1 MLDELLTE
9 LNSRMQKAID
19 GLARELATIRAGRAT
34 PALLDNIMVDYQ
46 GTSAPLYQLA
56 TISIPEANLIIIQPW
71 DRTSLR
77 EIERAILTAN
87 IGLNPAND
95 GNVIRVVIPPL
106 SEERR
111 KEVVKL
117 VSRKVEERRI
127 TIRNIRRDGIE
138 KLREMERNKEISED
152 ELKNNAKK
160 IDQLTEAC
168 VDRVSELGQNKE
180 REIQEI

>member
-1 MLDELLTE
+1 MLDELLAE
-9 LNSRMQKAID
+9 LNSRMQKATD

-46 GTSAPLYQLA
+46 GTSIPLYQLA

-77 EIERAILTAN
+77 DIERAILTAN

-95 GNVIRVVIPPL
+95 GSIIRVVIPPL

-117 VSRKVEERRI
+117 VARKVEERRI
-127 TIRNIRRDGIE
+127 AIRNIRRDGIE
-138 KLREMERNKEISED
+138 KLREMEKNKEISED
-152 ELKNNAKK
+152 ELKNNTKK

-168 VDRVSELGQNKE
+168 VDKVSELGQSKE
-180 REIQEI
+180 EEIREI

>member
-1 MLDELLTE
+1 MLDELLAE

-19 GLARELATIRAGRAT
+19 GLARELATLRAGRAT
-34 PALLDNIMVDYQ
+34 PALLDNIMVAYQ
-46 GTSAPLYQLA
+46 GASIPLYQLA

-77 EIERAILTAN
+77 DIERAILTAN

-95 GNVIRVVIPPL
+95 GSVIRVVIPPL

-111 KEVVKL
+111 KELVKF
-117 VSRKVEERRI
+117 VSRIVEERRI
-127 TIRNIRRDGIE
+127 AIRNIRRDGIE
-138 KLREMERNKEISED
+138 KVREMAKNKEISED

-160 IDQLTEAC
+160 IDQLTEAS
-168 VDRVSELGQNKE
+168 VVRVSEVGQSKE
-180 REIQEI
+180 REILEI

>member
-9 LNSRMQKAID
+9 LNSRMQKAVD
-19 GLARELATIRAGRAT
+19 GLAKELATIRAGRAT

-46 GTSAPLYQLA
+46 GTSVPIYQLA
-56 TISIPEANLIIIQPW
+56 TMSIPEANLIIIQPW

-77 EIERAILTAN
+77 GIERAILTAN
-87 IGLNPAND
+87 IGINPAND

-111 KEVVKL
+111 KELVKL
-117 VSRKVEERRI
+117 VSRKTEERRI
-127 TIRNIRRDGIE
+127 AIRNIRRDGIE
-138 KLREMERNKEISED
+138 KLRAMEKNKEISED
-152 ELKNNAKK
+152 ELKNNSKK

-168 VDRVSELGQNKE
+168 VDRVSELGQSKE

>member
-19 GLARELATIRAGRAT
+19 GLARELAAIRAGRAT
-34 PALLDNIMVDYQ
+34 PALLDNIVVDYH
-46 GTSAPLYQLA
+46 GSPVPLYQLA
-56 TISIPEANLIIIQPW
+56 TMSIPEANLIIIQPW

-77 EIERAILTAN
+77 DIERAILTAN
-87 IGLNPAND
+87 IGLNPMND

-111 KEVVKL
+111 NELVKL
-117 VSRKVEERRI
+117 VSKRVEERRI
-127 TIRNIRRDGIE
+127 AIRNIRRDGIE
-138 KLREMERNKEISED
+138 KLRSMEKNKEISED
-152 ELKNNAKK
+152 ELKNNTKK

-168 VDRVSELGQNKE
+168 VDRVSELGQSKE
-180 REIQEI
+180 RDIRKI

>member
-1 MLDELLTE
+1 MLDELFAE

-46 GTSAPLYQLA
+46 GTSVPLYQLS
-56 TISIPEANLIIIQPW
+56 TLSIPEANLIIIQPW

-77 EIERAILTAN
+77 DIERAILTAN

-95 GNVIRVVIPPL
+95 GNIIRVVIPPL

-111 KEVVKL
+111 KELVKF
-117 VSRKVEERRI
+117 VSKKVEERRI
-127 TIRNIRRDGIE
+127 AIRNIRRDGIE
-138 KLREMERNKEISED
+138 KLREMEKNKEISED
-152 ELKNNAKK
+152 ELKNNTKK
-160 IDQLTEAC
+160 IDQLTEVC
-168 VDRVSELGQNKE
+168 VGRVSELGQSKE
-180 REIQEI
+180 KEIREI

>member
-1 MLDELLTE
+1 MLDELLSE

-46 GTSAPLYQLA
+46 GTSIPLYQLA
-56 TISIPEANLIIIQPW
+56 TLSIPEANLIIIQPW

-77 EIERAILTAN
+77 DIERAILTAN
-87 IGLNPAND
+87 IGLNPMND
-95 GNVIRVVIPPL
+95 GTIIRVVFPPL

-111 KEVVKL
+111 KELVKF

-127 TIRNIRRDGIE
+127 AIRNIRRDGIE
-138 KLREMERNKEISED
+138 KLREMEKNKEISED
-152 ELKNNAKK
+152 ELKNNTKK
-160 IDQLTEAC
+160 IDQLTDVC
-168 VDRVSELGQNKE
+168 VDRVSELGQTKE
-180 REIQEI
+180 KEIQEV

>member
-1 MLDELLTE
+1 MLDEVFAE
-9 LNSRMQKAID
+9 LNSRMQKATD
-19 GLARELATIRAGRAT
+19 GLAKELATLRAGRAT
-34 PALLDNIMVDYQ
+34 PALLDHILVGYHD
-46 GTSAPLYQLA
+46 TTIPLRQLA

-77 EIERAILTAN
+77 DIERAILTAN

-111 KEVVKL
+111 KELVKF

-127 TIRNIRRDGIE
+127 AIRNIRRDGIE
-138 KLREMERNKEISED
+138 KLREMEASKEISED
-152 ELKNNAKK
+152 DLKNNTRK
-160 IDQLTEAC
+160 IDQLTETS
-168 VDRVSELGQNKE
+168 VGKVNELGQRKE
-180 REIQEI
+180 KEIQEI

>member
-46 GTSAPLYQLA
+46 GTSVPIYQLA
-56 TISIPEANLIIIQPW
+56 TMSIPEANLIIIQPW

-77 EIERAILTAN
+77 NIERAILTAN

-106 SEERR
+106 SEDRR
-111 KEVVKL
+111 KELVKL
-117 VSRKVEERRI
+117 VSRKTEERRI
-127 TIRNIRRDGIE
+127 GIRNIRRDGIE
-138 KLREMERNKEISED
+138 KLREMEKNKEISED

-160 IDQLTEAC
+160 IDQLTEVC
-168 VDRVSELGQNKE
+168 VDRVSELGQDKE
-180 REIQEI
+180 KEIQEI

>member
-1 MLDELLTE
+1 MLDEFLTE

-19 GLARELATIRAGRAT
+19 GLAGELATIRAGRAT
-34 PALLDNIMVDYQ
+34 PALLNNIMVDYQ

-71 DRTSLR
+71 DRKSLR
-77 EIERAILTAN
+77 DIERAILTAN

-111 KEVVKL
+111 KELVKL

-127 TIRNIRRDGIE
+127 SIRNIRRDGIE
-138 KLREMERNKEISED
+138 KLRELEKNKEISED

-168 VDRVSELGQNKE
+168 VDRVSELGRSKE
-180 REIQEI
+180 KEIQEI

>member
-19 GLARELATIRAGRAT
+19 GLARELAAIRAGRAT
-34 PALLDNIMVDYQ
+34 PALLDNIVVDYH
-46 GTSAPLYQLA
+46 GSPVPLYQLA
-56 TISIPEANLIIIQPW
+56 TMSVPEDNLIIIQPW

-77 EIERAILTAN
+77 DIERAILTAN
-87 IGLNPAND
+87 IGLNPMND

-111 KEVVKL
+111 NELVKL
-117 VSRKVEERRI
+117 VSKRVEERRI
-127 TIRNIRRDGIE
+127 AIRNIRRDGIE
-138 KLREMERNKEISED
+138 KLRSMEKNKEISED
-152 ELKNNAKK
+152 ELKNNTKK

-168 VDRVSELGQNKE
+168 VDRVSELGQSKE
-180 REIQEI
+180 KEIREI

>member
-19 GLARELATIRAGRAT
+19 GLAKELAAIRAGRAT

-46 GTSAPLYQLA
+46 GTSVPLYQLA
-56 TISIPEANLIIIQPW
+56 TMSIPEANLIIIQPW

-117 VSRKVEERRI
+117 VSRKTEERRI
-127 TIRNIRRDGIE
+127 AIRNIRRDGIE
-138 KLREMERNKEISED
+138 KLREMEKNKEISED

-168 VDRVSELGQNKE
+168 VDRVNELGRSKE

>member
-9 LNSRMQKAID
+9 LNSRMQKAAD

-34 PALLDNIMVDYQ
+34 PALLDNIVVDYH
-46 GTSAPLYQLA
+46 GSPVPLYQLA
-56 TISIPEANLIIIQPW
+56 TMSIPEANLIIIQPW

-77 EIERAILTAN
+77 DIERAILTAN
-87 IGLNPAND
+87 IGLNPMND

-111 KEVVKL
+111 NELVKL
-117 VSRKVEERRI
+117 VSKRVEERRI
-127 TIRNIRRDGIE
+127 AIRNIRRDGIE
-138 KLREMERNKEISED
+138 KLRSMEKNKEISED
-152 ELKNNAKK
+152 ELKNNTKK

-168 VDRVSELGQNKE
+168 VDRVSELGQSKE
-180 REIQEI
+180 REIREI

>member
-9 LNSRMQKAID
+9 LNSRMQKAVD

-34 PALLDNIMVDYQ
+34 PALLDNILVDYQ
-46 GTSAPLYQLA
+46 GTSIPLYQLA

-77 EIERAILTAN
+77 SIERAILTAN

-111 KEVVKL
+111 KELVKL
-117 VSRKVEERRI
+117 VSRKTEERRI
-127 TIRNIRRDGIE
+127 AIRNIRRDGIE
-138 KLREMERNKEISED
+138 KLREMEKNKEISED
-152 ELKNNAKK
+152 ELKSNSKK

-168 VDRVSELGQNKE
+168 VDNVNEVGLSKE